1 MYIYTYLNISK
12 YNNYIFLYFEKILLL
27 NMSTKY
33 KKNCKKQ
40 LTYVFYKIFMFFFL
54 NKIIFMSTFH

>member
-33 KKNCKKQ
+33 KKIVKN
-40 LTYVFYKIFMFFFL
+40 
-54 NKIIFMSTFH
+54 N